1 MAGPIQ
7 PAELAAD
14 LIRCESVTPRD
25 EGALVVLGKAL
36 EGLGFTCH
44 HLEFTEPGTDP
55 VKNLYARLGTAGP
68 NFCYAGHTDVVPTGN
83 PQSWSIDPFAAEI
96 HDGYLYGR
104 GAVDMKG
111 GIASFVAA
119 TDRFLRGRGGKFD
132 GSISLLITGDEEGI
146 SINGTRKVLDWLE
159 ARGEKLDA
167 CIVGEPTNAKTLG
180 DMVKIGRR
188 GSLTGHLTVHGIQGH
203 AAYPHLA
210 DNAAHRMVEMLHALT
225 SEPLDQGTDHFQA
238 SSLQVSTV
246 DVGNPATNVIPA
258 EAKASFNVR
267 FNDLWTSETLKAW
280 IEERLNRI
288 GGRWDLQVRVSG
300 ESFLV
305 PPGPV
310 SDLLTHAIGQVTGET
325 PDLSTTGGTS
335 DARFIHR
342 FCPLAEFGLVGLTMH
357 KVDERVALKDL
368 ENLAEI
374 YRIFL
379 DRYFA

>member
-1 MAGPIQ
+1 
-7 PAELAAD
+7 
-14 LIRCESVTPRD
+14 
-25 EGALVVLGKAL
+25 
-36 EGLGFTCH
+36 
-44 HLEFTEPGTDP
+44 
-55 VKNLYARLGTAGP
+55 
-68 NFCYAGHTDVVPTGN
+68 
-83 PQSWSIDPFAAEI
+83 
-96 HDGYLYGR
+96 
-104 GAVDMKG
+104 
-111 GIASFVAA
+111 
-119 TDRFLRGRGGKFD
+119 
-132 GSISLLITGDEEGI
+132 
-146 SINGTRKVLDWLE
+146 
-159 ARGEKLDA
+159 
-167 CIVGEPTNAKTLG
+167 
-180 DMVKIGRR
+180 
-188 GSLTGHLTVHGIQGH
+188 
-203 AAYPHLA
+203 
-210 DNAAHRMVEMLHALT
+210 
-225 SEPLDQGTDHFQA
+225 
-238 SSLQVSTV
+238 
-246 DVGNPATNVIPA
+246 VGNPATNVIPA